1 MHVYI
6 MTLIDEYVYRFST
19 LSGNPSPPSG
29 GRGKLNSST
38 TMPISSTTSP
48 PNTARLQYRIKR
60 SQLRL
65 VQAGKNEQ
73 TSDSNSS
80 HDVSVR
86 SSRVAMSSDASS
98 ASITCSGKQSS
109 VAQPR
114 LLGRRWRCGPPM
126 PQEDP
131 DQLSDVDNGNI
142 VDDNNAKED
151 TLNSRYRVD
160 GFVNEPGVDFLH
172 QRLPSIEQRPVSRH
186 VVYSVQYDVKTKSS
200 TTKPVTVSSCF
211 DSPRTLRQK
220 ALQMDFNE
228 TTRLSRPDKEIKMQF
243 ARRATFPSDDFV
255 DETTKNRILTWLE
268 NVETAL
274 EEDSDD
280 STILTSIQE
289 ESF

>member
-1 MHVYI
+1 
-6 MTLIDEYVYRFST
+6 
-19 LSGNPSPPSG
+19 
-29 GRGKLNSST
+29 
-38 TMPISSTTSP
+38 MPISSTTSP

-98 ASITCSGKQSS
+98 VSITCSGKQSS

-114 LLGRRWRCGPPM
+114 LLSRRWSRCGTPVPR
-126 PQEDP
+126 EDP
-131 DQLSDVDNGNI
+131 DQLSDNVDNGNI
-142 VDDNNAKED
+142 VDNNNAKED

-160 GFVNEPGVDFLH
+160 SFVNEPGVDLLH

-186 VVYSVQYDVKTKSS
+186 VVYSVQYDVKTKTS
-200 TTKPVTVSSCF
+200 TTKPVTVSSSF

-220 ALQMDFNE
+220 ALQMDFNQ
-228 TTRLSRPDKEIKMQF
+228 TTRLSRPDKEINVEF
-243 ARRATFPSDDFV
+243 ARRATFPNDDFV
-255 DETTKNRILTWLE
+255 DELTKNRILTWLE

-274 EEDSDD
+274 EEDSVD

-289 ESF
+289 ESL